1 MNRKNRQFVLV
12 TTVFIAS
19 LLAGGYSAI
28 AADDI
33 RSEAELIAVLKSDAG
48 WLEKQAACRE
58 LRRVGTSKS
67 VGALASLLNDDE
79 LSHMARYALET
90 MNYPQV
96 DVALRKALAKTTGMP
111 KIGVI
116 ISIGVRRDTLAVGK
130 LTDLLNGPNPE
141 IARAAA
147 GALGRI
153 ATRKA
158 AQALAD
164 ARTVTSG
171 QVRVA
176 VNEGLLAASEQLVH
190 GGDRDMTVGFYKEL
204 LASDEPLYVRMGAFR
219 GLIFAEP
226 HKADGYLVDALAGA
240 NPLMRDMAAQIIAET
255 TGIQATKYYAK
266 ALGDLPV
273 GGQVAL
279 LRGLAGRGDRT
290 ARGAVAEILDVSD
303 KRVKLAATK
312 TLGEIGSSA
321 DVVRLAWLLTS
332 KDADVVETGIVSLT
346 IMQGDGVDAAV
357 ATAVGKVPGAAK
369 AHLIEILANRDAA
382 QALPTAVDSL
392 KDNDRVVRMAAL
404 VALVKL
410 GGEDQTSVA
419 IEAVKAANDSAERAA
434 AGKALGAI
442 CSRCGEDVLAT
453 ILNAL
458 YGTDTEARI
467 VLLGSLGRI
476 GGPKAIRLIL
486 VAMND
491 PDEEVSGAAVRILS
505 AWPTPEAAEHL
516 LKLAHSQK
524 LTQQVLGLRGYIRL
538 ARIEPS
544 NMKKTEMLTSAM
556 DLAMRP
562 TETRLVMAALGTLPT
577 ARSLSILTE
586 HLDDKDV
593 RNEAA
598 SAIIAVSAQ
607 IGKKDKAKAANALK
621 QAMAKCDSEVIK
633 KSARKALSAL
643 NQ

>member
-290 ARGAVAEILDVSD
+290 ARGAVAEALDISD
-303 KRVKLAATK
+303 SRVKLAAIK
-312 TLGEIGSSA
+312 TLGSIGSPD
-321 DVVRLAWLLTS
+321 DVSKLAWLLAS
-332 KDADVVETGIVSLT
+332 NDADIADASRVSLT
-346 IMQGDGVDAAV
+346 IMQSDGVNAAI
-357 ATAVGKVPGAAK
+357 ASAAADKVTGIAK
-369 AHLIEILANRDAA
+369 ARLIEILAERDAD
-382 QALPTAVDSL
+382 QALPIVVDSL
-392 KDNDRVVRMAAL
+392 KDKDRAVRIAAL

-410 GGEDQTSVA
+410 GGEDQTSAV
-419 IEAVKAANDSAERAA
+419 IEAVKAADDSAERAA
-434 AGKALGAI
+434 AGKTLGAI

-458 YGTDTEARI
+458 YGTDTPARI

-491 PDEEVSGAAVRILS
+491 PDEQVSGAAVRILS
-505 AWPTPEAAEHL
+505 DWPTPEAAEHL
-516 LKLAHSQK
+516 FKLAHSQK

-544 NMKKTEMLTSAM
+544 NMKKTEMLTNAM

-562 TETRLVMAALGTLPT
+562 
-577 ARSLSILTE
+577 
-586 HLDDKDV
+586 
-593 RNEAA
+593 
-598 SAIIAVSAQ
+598 
-607 IGKKDKAKAANALK
+607 
-621 QAMAKCDSEVIK
+621 
-633 KSARKALSAL
+633 
-643 NQ
+643 